1 MELGQ
6 RVHFVPHAFLSE
18 KSGTGLGTHP
28 VPRAVTG
35 VISYINGAHRYY
47 TVTYSVHGMR
57 MLESFKF

>member
-6 RVHFVPHAFLSE
+6 KVHFVPHAFLGE
-18 KSGTGLGTHP
+18 KIPGRGNHTM
-28 VPRAVTG
+28 PRAVTG